1 VQANALA
8 EYYDLFRTFASLLEE
23 LIESDQTSYRVD
35 DDDPMN
41 RWYTEVQ
48 NVVFGSGLTD
58 EAPSY
63 GQQQGSR
70 NTHKME
76 EYRRAYG
83 DGNQVTDYQCVPA
96 ERLGDVDDFEVF
108 IREHITESGEEVY
121 LPIAPQTEMALP
133 IVVDSEEEL
142 VAAVRLLEESLQ
154 NQHLLLTDQMKRGQ
168 MKKTNRRTLRRVLEV
183 RRRLETTVARN
194 QMNRTGVLHPILN
207 QINRYFGTGTST

>member
-1 VQANALA
+1 
-8 EYYDLFRTFASLLEE
+8 
-23 LIESDQTSYRVD
+23 
-35 DDDPMN
+35 
-41 RWYTEVQ
+41 
-48 NVVFGSGLTD
+48 
-58 EAPSY
+58 
-63 GQQQGSR
+63 
-70 NTHKME
+70 ME

-142 VAAVRLLEESLQ
+142 VAAVRLLEEFPAEPAPA
-154 NQHLLLTDQMKRGQ
+154 TDGPDEAGQ